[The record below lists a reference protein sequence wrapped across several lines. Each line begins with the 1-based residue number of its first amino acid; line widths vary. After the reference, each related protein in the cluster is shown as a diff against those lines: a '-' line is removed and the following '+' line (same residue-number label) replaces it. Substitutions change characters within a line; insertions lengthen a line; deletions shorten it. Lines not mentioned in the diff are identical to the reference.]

1 MTVLLNNE
9 PIDITLQDE
18 KTLGDLLI
26 GITHWLDENGLYLLG
41 FSVDGNEQNLEESDN
56 WKDIQLSDTSEIN
69 IWANHP
75 VLMQKNQLELL
86 VEYFDLL
93 ESTILEHNKTKE
105 DLIEGTKEVLEQI
118 PLVLKSL
125 APIFPE
131 EQSLPRM
138 LLTELS
144 QSLPKGKTNPDLI
157 TNFNKVKLL
166 LQERI
171 REYTSPRIELLTT
184 MEILQRLQEPLS
196 MVSTQLQQGETDLA
210 LHSIQTLVE
219 IIHKLARCMDIFT
232 RHPEYNHELG
242 NALQERGNK
251 LNQLLEELVTGMEQQ
266 DIVLMGDI
274 LEYELSDIFKEIE
287 ILLSEEPQ

>member
-1 MTVLLNNE
+1 MRVLLNHE

-26 GITHWLDENGLYLLG
+26 GITHWLDENGLFLLG
-41 FSVDGNEQNLEESDN
+41 FSIDGKEQKLDESDS
-56 WKDIQLSDTSEIN
+56 WKDIDLHEISEIN

-86 VEYFDLL
+86 SEYFSLL
-93 ESTILEHNKTKE
+93 ETTIRDNTEEKQ
-105 DLIEGTKEVLEQI
+105 LIQTTQEILDQI
-118 PLVLKSL
+118 PLVMKSL
-125 APIFPE
+125 DPIFPE
-131 EQSLPRM
+131 EG
-138 LLTELS
+138 
-144 QSLPKGKTNPDLI
+144 SLPKTFLQDLAQKLPKGEMNPDWNRL
-157 TNFNKVKLL
+157 FNTVKLL

-171 REYTSPRIELLTT
+171 REYSSPRVELLTT

-196 MVSTQLQQGETDLA
+196 MVSTQLQNGETDLA
-210 LHSIQTLVE
+210 LYSIQTLVE

-232 RHPEYNHELG
+232 RHPEYTTELG
-242 NALQERGNK
+242 NSLQEKGNR

-274 LEYELSDIFKEIE
+274 LEYELNDIFKEIE
-287 ILLSEEPQ
+287 ILLIGENP

>member
-1 MTVLLNNE
+1 MKVLLNNE

-26 GITHWLDENGLYLLG
+26 GITHWLDENGLFLLG
-41 FSVDGNEQNLEESDN
+41 FSIDGVEQDLEQSDM
-56 WKDIQLSDTSEIN
+56 WKDLLLSDISEIN

-86 VEYFDLL
+86 TEYFTLL
-93 ESTILEHNKTKE
+93 ETTISKHSHSQEE
-105 DLIEGTKEVLEQI
+105 LIHETKEVLEQI

-125 APIFPE
+125 EPIFPE
-131 EQSLPRM
+131 EQAIAPT
-138 LLTELS
+138 LLKELA
-144 QSLPKGKTNPDLI
+144 QSLPVGTIDNDW
-157 TNFNKVKLL
+157 TRQFNTVKLL

-171 REYTSPRIELLTT
+171 REYSSPKVELLST
-184 MEILQRLQEPLS
+184 MEILQRMQEPLS
-196 MVSTQLQQGETDLA
+196 MVSTQLQHGENDLA

-232 RHPEYNHELG
+232 RHPEYTQELG
-242 NALQERGNK
+242 NALQEKGNK

-274 LEYELSDIFKEIE
+274 LEYELNDIFKEIE
-287 ILLSEEPQ
+287 DLLSDEHT